1 MAACVAITD
10 VSIDTAG
17 VGRAVMELV
26 QGSRD
31 ASGFVIFV
39 TLLIMLWELG
49 LIVFRFLNFGIIN
62 RFFTA
67 TAIVVSSSVLANY
80 VLFSGLI

>member
-1 MAACVAITD
+1 MAITD